1 MKQVQSSDLFV
12 MIRAQCE
19 GDGWVGGG
27 TALVPGVQYLIGYW
41 DSVGTVL
48 FWNNV
53 HLHHHKL
60 HKSFGGAEVHKGVP
74 PKLCS
79 THICH

>member
-12 MIRAQCE
+12 RLRAQCE

-27 TALVPGVQYLIGYW
+27 TAPVPGVQYLIGYW
-41 DSVGTVL
+41 HSVGPVL

-60 HKSFGGAEVHKGVP
+60 HKSFRGAEVHKGVP